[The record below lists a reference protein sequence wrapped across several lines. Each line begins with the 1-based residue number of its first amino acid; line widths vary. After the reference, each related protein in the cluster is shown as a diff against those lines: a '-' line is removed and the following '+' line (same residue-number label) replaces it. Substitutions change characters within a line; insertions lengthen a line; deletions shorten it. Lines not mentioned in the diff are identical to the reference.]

1 MKFSEIKIEWV
12 SIIRDLLKNAWAIA
26 MAALI
31 GLMGVYVA
39 TRSIY
44 TPEYTST
51 TTIVVSAKSANSG
64 GSYSLFSVSVEM
76 ADIISRVLV
85 EPTVKEKA
93 CEIINAESF
102 DGKLSATVH
111 EGTNFV
117 KLSVTSDSPQKSYDL
132 LQAVLKAYPKVSD
145 SVFDNVVISVL
156 AMPEVP
162 HTPSNSVSQTNK
174 ILVAG
179 GAAVL
184 VATIVVVL
192 SVMRDTVK
200 DEDDFEKKVDANL
213 IGSIPHERKHFSIQ
227 ERLKNQKKALLIHNN
242 AFISLKFV
250 ENYHKI
256 AAKIEHMK
264 RHEGA
269 RVFAITSV
277 AENEGKS
284 TIASNIAIS
293 LADRGHKVVLIDID
307 SKKPAIYKIFDKKF
321 SEKTEFANLM
331 NEKISPD
338 EFRLKRY
345 KKTSLY
351 LAINT
356 SPYDEYGEW
365 LETGK
370 ITQVIKAFKEQVDF
384 VIFDTAPMSVDAY
397 VTDLAKIV
405 EKMIL
410 VVRTD
415 VVHTSAIND
424 AVTTFEE
431 VGGSV
436 AGCILND
443 VYPETSYL
451 SLSGADESRYS
462 YGWRYGKNKRYGAY
476 SNYGRYSR
484 YGNKNS
490 RYSKPHVDS
499 YDYNEDD
506 SDEE

>member
-1 MKFSEIKIEWV
+1 MNFTEIKIEWV
-12 SIIRDLLKNAWAIA
+12 SIIRDLVKNAWAIFL
-26 MAALI
+26 AALI

-44 TPEYTST
+44 TPEYTSS
-51 TTIVVSAKSANSG
+51 TTIVVSAKSATS

-132 LQAVLKAYPKVSD
+132 LNAVLKAYPQVSD
-145 SVFDNVVISVL
+145 SIFDNVVINVL

-162 HTPSNSVSQTNK
+162 HSPSNSISKTNTL
-174 ILVAG
+174 LVAG
-179 GAAVL
+179 GSGFVVAA
-184 VATIVVVL
+184 AVVVL
-192 SVMRDTVK
+192 SVFRDTVK
-200 DEDDFEKKVDANL
+200 DEDDFEKKVDAKL
-213 IGSIPHERKHFSIQ
+213 LGSIPHERKHLSLK
-227 ERLKNQKKALLIHNN
+227 ERINKQKKALLIHNN
-242 AFISLKFV
+242 AFISLKFI

-256 AAKIEHMK
+256 AAKFEHIN

-269 RVFAITSV
+269 KVFAVTSV

-307 SKKPAIYKIFDKKF
+307 SKKPAIYKIFDKKYN
-321 SEKTEFANLM
+321 EKTELANLM
-331 NEKISPD
+331 NGKIKSSD
-338 EFRLKRY
+338 FRLKRY
-345 KKTSLY
+345 KKTSLF

-356 SPYDEYGEW
+356 SPHSEYGEW
-365 LETGK
+365 IENGK
-370 ITQVIKAFKEQVDF
+370 VTQVIDGFKEQVDF
-384 VIFDTAPMSVDAY
+384 IIFDTAPLSVDSY
-397 VTDLAKIV
+397 VTDLAKLV
-405 EKMIL
+405 EKMVL

-424 AVTTFEE
+424 AVTTLEE
-431 VGGSV
+431 VGSHV

-443 VYPETSYL
+443 VYPETSYF
-451 SLSGADESRYS
+451 SLSGSDESRYS
-462 YGWRYGKNKRYGAY
+462 YGLRYGRYKKYGAY
-476 SNYGRYSR
+476 SNYG
-484 YGNKNS
+484 KHS
-490 RYSKPHVDS
+490 RYSKSHKDY
-499 YDYNEDD
+499 YDDEND